1 MTRPSG
7 SCSTRAPTAVS
18 TSSRAWSRSVSCPR
32 MWAIPVNRDGP
43 SARAARAARTGA
55 SSPTSPRS
63 ATSGRIVPEPD
74 TCSPSDVRV
83 TSAPISASSRSS
95 WAPGCVVTS
104 GQSRTVTE
112 PPVTRAAA
120 RKGAAL
126 ERSGSTTTSRA
137 PTGPGVTRQP
147 RSAAL
152 TSTPCARRVVTV
164 MSTCGIEGTPPVRE
178 RSRPSSKRAPES
190 SSPETICEDS
200 PASTTTAPPCTW
212 PVPCTVKGALP
223 RPPSSTST
231 PRSRRAPRRPAL
243 GRSRNRGSPSRR
255 IGPVARA
262 ASGGR
267 NRRTVP
273 DSPAST
279 SAGPC
284 RGRGVTNQ
292 SGWVGEPSSS
302 IRTPRDRRPAAISSE
317 SRARSGRTS
326 RLGPSAIAARIS
338 SRAVIDLEPG
348 SATTAAT
355 GAVRC
360 GVVQTGV
367 TTYILP
373 GQRRR
378 TAYAS
383 RSAGLRLLGLLRRE
397 NARQLAVGELEHAQ
411 FGQFP
416 PVPGALHT
424 AEGQLGRGAG
434 GLVDED
440 HPGLDP
446 VGHGPR
452 AVEVA
457 AEHSRAEAVVGAV
470 GQCDGLVLVRHLV
483 DDGGGAE
490 QLLVVGPHLGRDAGE
505 QGGLDEGALVV
516 RTPAAGQHRGALVDG
531 VLDLRVQVLSGA
543 LRGQGGQRR
552 RRVGGVTR
560 GEGGERLLEAGH
572 EVVVDVLGDDD
583 PLGGDAGLAA
593 VLHPSRGGRLDGPPE
608 VLGVEH
614 DERVAAAQLEDRLLQ
629 VAPGDL
635 GDARAGLLT
644 AGQRD
649 ALDVRVG
656 DDLLDVGDAKEDV
669 GVDALGGAGVAE
681 QLLQR
686 ERALRVQ
693 LGVLEQDGV
702 AQNQVG
708 SGHTD
713 HLVEGVVP
721 RLDRQDDAERLVL
734 DDGLA
739 LHHVDAPGFQ
749 EPRAVRGVVLEDRR
763 REHDLAGRLLDALAH
778 LSGDQRGVLVAALV
792 HQLRGPADDG
802 GALLGREL
810 PPLLEGGVR
819 PLDDAVDLTRLEERE
834 LLFLLPG
841 VGVDRRV
848 GPGSGVAGGLGL
860 LGGRVLGG
868 GHAVILVSRQR
879 CPSSP
884 TPARPATHRRPGVS
898 PRTYSSDPQ
907 SPRGGRGSCVVAMPP
922 AAVPRT
928 SSSSSRPSSPR
939 GSRRWRPTTTS
950 RRPRTCTSSATRRS
964 ATPRGCPPVAATGS
978 SGRCVGAW
986 SPPGRRMPRWATA
999 SSTPGSSR
1007 SPRSRPS
1014 ARPPPRAGAWSRPM
1028 AGTSG
1033 PSGWTRRASSLIT
1046 SPPGTGRCWP
1056 SPDSGRCGGAART
1069 GCTPARS

>member
-1 MTRPSG
+1 M
-7 SCSTRAPTAVS
+7 C
-18 TSSRAWSRSVSCPR
+18 
-32 MWAIPVNRDGP
+32 AIPVNREGP
-43 SARAARAARTGA
+43 SARAASAASTGA
-55 SSPTSPRS
+55 SSLTSPRS
-63 ATSGRIVPEPD
+63 ATSGRITPVPV
-74 TCSPSDVRV
+74 TCSPSAVRA

-95 WAPGCVVTS
+95 WAPGWVVTT
-104 GQSRTVTE
+104 GQSRTVTR
-112 PPVTRAAA
+112 PPVTSAAA

-137 PTGPGVTRQP
+137 ATGPGATRQP
-147 RSAAL
+147 RSVAL

-164 MSTCGIEGTPPVRE
+164 MSTCGIEGTPPVSE
-178 RSRPSSKRAPES
+178 RSRPSSNRAPDS
-190 SSPETICEDS
+190 STPEPICEASLAS
-200 PASTTTAPPCTW
+200 PTTAPPRTR

-243 GRSRNRGSPSRR
+243 GRSRSRGAPSSR

-262 ASGGR
+262 ATGGR
-267 NRRTVP
+267 KRSTVP

-279 SAGPC
+279 SAGPY
-284 RGRGVTNQ
+284 RGCGVTDQ
-292 SGWVGEPSSS
+292 SASSSS

-317 SRARSGRTS
+317 SRAHSGRTS

-457 AEHSRAEAVVGAV
+457 AEDGRAQAVVGAV

-583 PLGGDAGLAA
+583 PFGGDAGLPA

-656 DDLLDVGDAKEDV
+656 DDLLDVGDAQEDV

-713 HLVEGVVP
+713 HLVEGIVP
-721 RLDRQDDAERLVL
+721 RLDRQDDAERLVH

-763 REHDLAGRLLDALAH
+763 REHDLAGRLLEALAH
-778 LSGDQRGVLVAALV
+778 LSGDQ
-792 HQLRGPADDG
+792 
-802 GALLGREL
+802 
-810 PPLLEGGVR
+810 
-819 PLDDAVDLTRLEERE
+819 
-834 LLFLLPG
+834 
-841 VGVDRRV
+841 
-848 GPGSGVAGGLGL
+848 
-860 LGGRVLGG
+860 
-868 GHAVILVSRQR
+868 
-879 CPSSP
+879 
-884 TPARPATHRRPGVS
+884 
-898 PRTYSSDPQ
+898 
-907 SPRGGRGSCVVAMPP
+907 
-922 AAVPRT
+922 
-928 SSSSSRPSSPR
+928 
-939 GSRRWRPTTTS
+939 
-950 RRPRTCTSSATRRS
+950 
-964 ATPRGCPPVAATGS
+964 
-978 SGRCVGAW
+978 
-986 SPPGRRMPRWATA
+986 
-999 SSTPGSSR
+999 
-1007 SPRSRPS
+1007 
-1014 ARPPPRAGAWSRPM
+1014 
-1028 AGTSG
+1028 
-1033 PSGWTRRASSLIT
+1033 
-1046 SPPGTGRCWP
+1046 
-1056 SPDSGRCGGAART
+1056 
-1069 GCTPARS
+1069 